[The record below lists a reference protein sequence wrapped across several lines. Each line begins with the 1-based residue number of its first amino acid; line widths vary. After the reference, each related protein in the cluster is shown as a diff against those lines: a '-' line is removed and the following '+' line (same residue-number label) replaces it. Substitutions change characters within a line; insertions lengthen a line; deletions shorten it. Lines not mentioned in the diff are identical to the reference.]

1 MITFAWAAR
10 SVDYKIKKLPFKSEC
25 RSAHAALTH
34 LLQSDDSEYAVFY
47 EKHQEF
53 LRRHG
58 KDAEEKLRKRPLR
71 FIEQEGV
78 EFRTNVCQRVF
89 CHTQRATLIVSKTKH
104 GVIIGCAIVAL
115 STVVEHRSGVRAMAA
130 SLLAPQPL

>member
-1 MITFAWAAR
+1 MVRADYGYRVHTSMITFAGAAR
-10 SVDYKIKKLPFKSEC
+10 SVDYKIKKLPSKSER
-25 RSAHAALTH
+25 RSARAALTH

-78 EFRTNVCQRVF
+78 EFRT
-89 CHTQRATLIVSKTKH
+89 KTYVKEFTFKYPKSNSYCFEDKTWRH
-104 GVIIGCAIVAL
+104 HRLRDCC
-115 STVVEHRSGVRAMAA
+115 VVD
-130 SLLAPQPL
+130 LC